1 MENVPLVSIITINY
15 NQSKVTLEL
24 LRSLRDIT
32 YPNVEIIVVDNASP
46 NDKPDVIKDEY
57 PEIILL
63 KSLRNLGF
71 AGGNNLGVR
80 ASKGD
85 YLLFINNDTEVGA
98 NFLEPMVSLLE
109 SDRVIGM
116 VSPKILFHHSPD
128 TIQYAGYF
136 PMNPYTIRQ
145 NLVGYRQKDIGQYN
159 ETKETYAI
167 HGAAMIVPRRV
178 ILEVGMMTEIYFLY
192 YEEHDWCTRIKKA
205 GYKIYY
211 QPKSVVFHKE
221 SISTGKESPLKIHFI
236 ARNRILYSR
245 RNSKGLTLV
254 INFVYFNLV
263 SFPKSLVQYVLQRR
277 FDLIMPIL
285 KAFTWNFFHYKNI
298 HHNPKLINYE
308 DQV

>member
-1 MENVPLVSIITINY
+1 MESMPLVSIITVNY
-15 NQSKVTLEL
+15 NQSKVTLDL
-24 LRSLRDIT
+24 LSSLRKIS
-32 YPNVEIIVVDNASP
+32 YRNIEIIVVDNASP
-46 NDKPDVIKDEY
+46 NDNPDILKKEF

-63 KSLRNLGF
+63 KSKMNIGF

-85 YLLFINNDTEVGA
+85 YLLFINNDTEVVPD
-98 NFLEPMVSLLE
+98 FLEPMVSLLE
-109 SDRVIGM
+109 NDRTIGM

-128 TIQYAGYF
+128 IIQYAGYS
-136 PMNPYTIRQ
+136 PMNPYTMRQ

-167 HGAAMIVPRRV
+167 HGAAMMVPRRV

-192 YEEHDWCTRIKKA
+192 YEEHDWCSRIKRA
-205 GYKIYY
+205 GYRVCF
-211 QPKSVVFHKE
+211 QPKSVVYHKE
-221 SISTGKESPLKIHFI
+221 SISTGKESPLKIYYI

-245 RNSKGLTLV
+245 RNSKGITRI

-263 SFPKSLVQYVLQRR
+263 SFPKSLVQYILQRR
-277 FDLIMPIL
+277 FDLVVPIL

-298 HHNPKLINYE
+298 HHNPKLSNNE
-308 DQV
+308 DKV